1 MDRRD
6 ISMLYIKDQQVETV
20 KQTEKDDE
28 NMTEIQSP
36 FIRWMKVCM
45 IRIANSLNLNSL
57 NLEWSRI
64 MDWFTK
70 RSR

>member
-28 NMTEIQSP
+28 KWTVRMKKSGMAQNNGLVYKEKQVDIEI
-36 FIRWMKVCM
+36 
-45 IRIANSLNLNSL
+45 
-57 NLEWSRI
+57 
-64 MDWFTK
+64 
-70 RSR
+70 

>member
-28 NMTEIQSP
+28 KWKV
-36 FIRWMKVCM
+36 RMKKYADAM
-45 IRIANSLNLNSL
+45 KEGL
-57 NLEWSRI
+57 
-64 MDWFTK
+64 K
-70 RSR
+70 K